1 MIATPGPDTALTL
14 RNTLLGGRPAG
25 VASALGIGSGQ
36 LCWALAASGGV
47 AALLLAS
54 QPLFLAVKLAGAA
67 YLVFL
72 GMMAL
77 RASRRHARAR
87 SGEIAAVAKRR
98 LGARDAYLQGL
109 LSDLANPKMAAFFTS
124 LFPQFAPAHGAPFLS
139 LLPLGLIF
147 SVLTIAWLALYA
159 TLADRLGGLLRRSRV
174 RSAIEAA
181 TGFVLIALGI
191 RIAAERGLR

>member
-1 MIATPGPDTALTL
+1 MSHLLSFIGVSMVVIATPGPDTALTL

-109 LSDLANPKMAAFFTS
+109 LSDLAGVPPPSAGPLSASSPPSSHPAAS
-124 LFPQFAPAHGAPFLS
+124 NRSHV
-139 LLPLGLIF
+139 PLH
-147 SVLTIAWLALYA
+147 SP
-159 TLADRLGGLLRRSRV
+159 
-174 RSAIEAA
+174 
-181 TGFVLIALGI
+181 
-191 RIAAERGLR
+191 